1 MEGLPWQAVSAHHCR
16 CASLPHPPGRLLK
29 GLEGPKRIERLQG
42 PGRGAQ
48 VGDSGPP
55 GLGFL
60 IHEMPGKVGPP
71 ARPELEHFLNPQ
83 PEAGGRALQAPLCP
97 HLLGSRACLPVM
109 RCSSHGEGASSSD
122 SLVPQAQDGFCSL
135 WGGEVDA
142 RSPPLAPPHS
152 PHDPATLRRDQV
164 AARGQRGSGG
174 APPGG
179 TKPKGAKQW
188 ELRARRASWRKGSP
202 VSLPFASSPLSRV
215 LGPWAGRPARGLSAA
230 SLPCASV
237 CLSPSLWVWHVSF
250 PCSSP
255 PSPSPSPIS

>member
-1 MEGLPWQAVSAHHCR
+1 MSMEGLPWQVVSAHHCR

-71 ARPELEHFLNPQ
+71 GGPELENFLIPQ
-83 PEAGGRALQAPLCP
+83 PKAGGRALQAPLCP
-97 HLLGSRACLPVM
+97 CLLGGRACLPAM

-152 PHDPATLRRDQV
+152 PHNPATLR
-164 AARGQRGSGG
+164 
-174 APPGG
+174 PCGG
-179 TKPKGAKQW
+179 T
-188 ELRARRASWRKGSP
+188 R
-202 VSLPFASSPLSRV
+202 
-215 LGPWAGRPARGLSAA
+215 
-230 SLPCASV
+230 
-237 CLSPSLWVWHVSF
+237 
-250 PCSSP
+250 
-255 PSPSPSPIS
+255 